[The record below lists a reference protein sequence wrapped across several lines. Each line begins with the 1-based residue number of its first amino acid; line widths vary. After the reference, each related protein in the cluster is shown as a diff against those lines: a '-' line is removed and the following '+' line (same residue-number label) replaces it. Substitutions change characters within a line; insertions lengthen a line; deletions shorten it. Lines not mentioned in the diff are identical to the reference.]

1 MKGDQ
6 DLNLPT
12 PMSDQDRI
20 SPYNI
25 IATSSRQVMRIKKNI
40 ARGLLFDPR
49 PNSKLTARKLYGRHY
64 GELRLRSGS
73 LRVKLNGLG
82 PVKTKSI
89 QLTSFV
95 IFSATFATL
104 PLWVLFL

>member
-49 PNSKLTARKLYGRHY
+49 PNSP
-64 GELRLRSGS
+64 
-73 LRVKLNGLG
+73 N
-82 PVKTKSI
+82 
-89 QLTSFV
+89 
-95 IFSATFATL
+95 
-104 PLWVLFL
+104 